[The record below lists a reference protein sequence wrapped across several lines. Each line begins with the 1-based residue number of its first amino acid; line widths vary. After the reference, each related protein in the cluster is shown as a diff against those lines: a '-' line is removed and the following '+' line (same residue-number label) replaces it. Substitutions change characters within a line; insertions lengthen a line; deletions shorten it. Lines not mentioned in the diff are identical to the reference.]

1 MTKKQNDIQAKP
13 SVPSAGASPGALRAA
28 NRIMEKRYDPIF
40 HTKTLAHIID
50 RETGVAELSELL
62 EAVKAVM
69 AQLDFSGQI
78 DYLDAST
85 YKRLE
90 QARAKCELLE
100 QVGRKP

>member
-1 MTKKQNDIQAKP
+1 MTQATKP
-13 SVPSAGASPGALRAA
+13 SAALSAARELLPMRAA
-28 NRIMEKRYDPIF
+28 IYDQAATEILWAEIIEKAYRDC
-40 HTKTLAHIID
+40 
-50 RETGVAELSELL
+50 ETGVAELSELL